1 MAGIANQAPGARSG
15 TAASDLYGAQQAAT
29 ANTIAQI
36 LAQGDALKGSLG
48 GGGGGGGGGTYVGG
62 TPGYY
67 WDNSKAVNGQY
78 NVIRDDVSNL
88 FGQAIG
94 LVRGQAPAI
103 QNDAAAR
110 VAEINGLVAGENAAA
125 SARGQSQIGA
135 QQSAA
140 AAMGIDAAPQ
150 TARAQGI
157 AQALGNYRNTF
168 GDVNAKYFNTR
179 KDVALARNESTAGG
193 FQYAN
198 DQEQNAIQAARVKAL
213 ATAKKWV
220 PGSRGHRVGGGGGG
234 GSAKADKK
242 LITAINKQQKLL
254 VTARDQEIAQRA
266 KDPEIRKSAV
276 QANRRLT

>member
-15 TAASDLYGAQQAAT
+15 TAASDLYNAQQRGT

-36 LAQGDALKGSLG
+36 LAQGDALKGSVG
-48 GGGGGGGGGTYVGG
+48 GGGGGGGYVGG
-62 TPGYY
+62 SPGYY
-67 WDNSKAVNGQY
+67 WDNSGAVNAQY

-88 FGQAIG
+88 FGQAMG

-110 VAEINGLVAGENAAA
+110 VADINGLIAGQGAAA
-125 SARGQSQIGA
+125 SQRAQSQVGD

-150 TARAQGI
+150 TARAAGI
-157 AQALGNYRNTF
+157 AQALGNYRTTF
-168 GDVNAKYFNTR
+168 GDANTKYFNTR
-179 KDVALARNESTAGG
+179 KDVALARNEATAGG
-193 FQYAN
+193 FQFAN

-213 ATAKKWV
+213 STAKKWV
-220 PGSRGHRVGGGGGG
+220 PGSRGHKVGGG
-234 GSAKADKK
+234 SSKAADKK
-242 LITAINKQQKLL
+242 LVTAINKQQKLL
-254 VTARDQEIAQRA
+254 VTARDQELAQRA

>member
-88 FGQAIG
+88 FGQAVG
-94 LVRGQAPAI
+94 LIRGQAPAI

-110 VAEINGLVAGENAAA
+110 VAEINGLVASENTAAG
-125 SARGQSQIGA
+125 ARGQSQVGD
-135 QQSAA
+135 QRAA
-140 AAMGIDAAPQ
+140 ATAMGIDAAPQ
-150 TARAQGI
+150 TARAAGI

-168 GDVNAKYFNTR
+168 GSANAKYFNTR

-193 FQYAN
+193 FKYAN
-198 DQEQNAIQAARVKAL
+198 DQEQKAIQAARVKAL
-213 ATAKKWV
+213 STAKKWV
-220 PGSRGHRVGGGGGG
+220 PGSRGHKVGGSSGS
-234 GSAKADKK
+234 SAKADKK

-254 VTARDQEIAQRA
+254 VTARDQELAQRA